1 MPSPHVLH
9 LVGSSLNDFYCS
21 LSHGY
26 AQSCL
31 WNTAHVSSLRNF
43 LIAYITPDGQWRFP
57 SSLSEEHLDAA
68 KPMSLS
74 NAIEYIKMQNI
85 NVVIPHMYCF
95 PGMTH
100 YRALFDLLK
109 IPYIGNTPHV
119 MAIAAHKGKTKA
131 IVAAA
136 GVKVPLGELLR
147 QGDAPTIPPLVIV
160 KPASADNSLGMSL
173 VRKANNYD
181 AALKKAFEYGDEV
194 MAETFIEPG
203 REVRCGCIVKDG
215 QLIALP
221 LEEYLVNEQDR
232 PIRTHEEKFTDYSID
247 FAAKHWM
254 LKSFDPITEKI
265 QEMAKKC
272 HLALGCRHYSVFEFR
287 IDPNGEPWFLEACLS
302 CSFGPGGGLSEMAK
316 IGGITLDDLVMIM
329 IKEAMKEI

>member
-1 MPSPHVLH
+1 MPSARVLH

-31 WNTAHVSSLRNF
+31 WNTVNVASLDNF

-57 SSLSEEHLDAA
+57 TSLWKEHVDAA
-68 KPMSLS
+68 EPMSLS
-74 NAIEYIKMQNI
+74 NAIEHIKMQNI
-85 NVVIPHMYCF
+85 TVVIPHMYCF

-109 IPYIGNTPHV
+109 IPYIGNTPYV

-136 GVKVPLGELLR
+136 GVQVPLGVLLR
-147 QGDAPTIPPLVIV
+147 RGDILTMPPPVIV
-160 KPASADNSLGMSL
+160 KPATADNSLGVSL
-173 VRKANNYD
+173 VRQVNDYD
-181 AALKKAFEYGDEV
+181 AALEKAFEHGDEV
-194 MAETFIEPG
+194 IVEAFIEPG

-221 LEEYLVNEQDR
+221 LEEYLVNALNK
-232 PIRTHEEKFTDYSID
+232 PIRTHEEKFTDYYID
-247 FAAKHWM
+247 FAEKHWM
-254 LKSFDPITEKI
+254 LKPSDPISEKV

-272 HLALGCRHYSVFEFR
+272 HLALNCRHYSVFEFR
-287 IDPNGEPWFLEACLS
+287 IDPSGEPWFLEACLY

-329 IKEAMKEI
+329 MKEAMKEI

>member
-1 MPSPHVLH
+1 MVSPLVLH
-9 LVGSSLNDFYCS
+9 LVGSSLNDFYRS

-31 WNTAHVSSLRNF
+31 WNTESVPSLRNY

-57 SSLSEEHLDAA
+57 YSLWKEDVDAA
-68 KPMSLS
+68 HPMSLAS
-74 NAIEYIKMQNI
+74 AIKYLKTRSI

-100 YRALFDLLK
+100 YRALLDLLK

-119 MAIAAHKGKTKA
+119 MAIAAHKGRTRA

-136 GVKVPLGELLR
+136 GVNVPLGELLR
-147 QGDAPTIPPLVIV
+147 QGDVPTIPPPAVV
-160 KPASADNSLGMSL
+160 KPASADNSLGVSL
-173 VRKANNYD
+173 VRQVDGYD
-181 AALKKAFEYGDEV
+181 AALKKAFEHGAEV
-194 MAETFIEPG
+194 IVETFIEPG

-221 LEEYLVNEQDR
+221 LEEYLVNAQDK

-247 FAAKHWM
+247 FAQKHWM
-254 LKSFDPITEKI
+254 LNSSDPISEKV

-272 HLALGCRHYSVFEFR
+272 HLALNCRHYSMFEFR
-287 IDPNGEPWFLEACLS
+287 IDPDGEPWFLEACLY
-302 CSFGPGGGLSEMAK
+302 CSFGPGGGLSEMAN
-316 IGGITLDDLVMIM
+316 IGGISLGDLIMIM
-329 IKEAMKEI
+329 IREAVKEI

>member
-1 MPSPHVLH
+1 MPSPLVLH
-9 LVGSSLNDFYCS
+9 LVGSPLDDFYRS

-31 WNTAHVSSLRNF
+31 WNTEKVASLRNY

-57 SSLSEEHLDAA
+57 YSLWTEHVDAA
-68 KPMSLS
+68 EPMSLS
-74 NAIEYIKMQNI
+74 SAIKYIKTRNI

-100 YRALFDLLK
+100 YRALLDLLN

-119 MAIAAHKGKTKA
+119 MAIAAHKGRTRA

-147 QGDAPTIPPLVIV
+147 EGDVPTILPPAVV
-160 KPASADNSLGMSL
+160 KPASADNSLGVSF
-173 VRKANNYD
+173 VRQTDGYD
-181 AALKKAFEYGDEV
+181 AALKKAFEHGTEV
-194 MAETFIEPG
+194 MVETFIEPG

-215 QLIALP
+215 ELVALP
-221 LEEYLVNEQDR
+221 LEEYFVNAQDK
-232 PIRTHEEKFTDYSID
+232 PIRTHEEKFTDYAVD
-247 FAAKHWM
+247 FAQKHWM
-254 LKSFDPITEKI
+254 LSSSDPISEKV

-272 HLALGCRHYSVFEFR
+272 HLALNCRHYSMFEFR
-287 IDPNGEPWFLEACLS
+287 IDPNGEPWFLEACLY
-302 CSFGPGGGLSEMAK
+302 CSFGPGGGLSEMANT
-316 IGGITLDDLVMIM
+316 GGISLGDLITIM
-329 IKEAMKEI
+329 IREAVKKI